1 MLLAIAM
8 AMQWKYYA
16 LYAVTTNLE
25 WDYEGDDSHELDSM
39 L

>member
-1 MLLAIAM
+1 MLLAVAM

-16 LYAVTTNLE
+16 LCAVITNLE
-25 WDYEGDDSHELDSM
+25 WDDEANDSHELDSM